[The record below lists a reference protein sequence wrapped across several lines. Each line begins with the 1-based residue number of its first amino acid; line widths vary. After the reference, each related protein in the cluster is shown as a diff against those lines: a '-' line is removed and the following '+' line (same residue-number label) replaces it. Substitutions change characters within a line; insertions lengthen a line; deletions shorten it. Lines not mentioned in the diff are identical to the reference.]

1 VRAPAYR
8 VRRARDSSANCAKNE
23 RMSIAGELAGFL
35 VKTKV
40 GDLPPLALERA
51 RMVIAST
58 IASAAMGADII
69 SSRIIRELATERGGS
84 PEATVWFDGGRRL
97 PVADAAR
104 VNAVMSDAAASDDS
118 DLRSIAHIGTI
129 VSTTAIAMA
138 ERTGAGGRDVLAA
151 MVLGYEIAGRID
163 EALTPGRGERG
174 FHGSISTI
182 FGGVVA
188 TGSLLGLTQGQ
199 MTQAIALAA
208 TSIGGLMVA
217 ANTSVAREY
226 HAGLS
231 AMLGVH
237 AALAAQKGFVAEEN
251 VLEMPRGFF
260 SAYGGD
266 HLDDVTKDLGNEW
279 DIATNMAIKLVPGGH
294 PHHAAAEAAA
304 NAAMAGNVDPAEVAR
319 VMLSSAK
326 YRTLPGPRHPTD
338 LIGVAH
344 SPAYFIA
351 AAIADRG
358 YGWIHASP
366 EKVADPVI
374 AQLIDKISVDP
385 NPPPYPDRFPHH
397 HGATVTI
404 TLKDGRQFADH
415 VDFPRGSAPCGI
427 EWADV
432 DAKYRRLVPLSKLS
446 PDKVEA
452 SLAVVHGFER
462 VEAMSELTRLLH

>member
-1 VRAPAYR
+1 
-8 VRRARDSSANCAKNE
+8 
-23 RMSIAGELAGFL
+23 MSIAGELAKFL
-35 VKTKV
+35 TGTSVD
-40 GDLPPLALERA
+40 DLPLPALERA
-51 RMVIAST
+51 RMAIAST
-58 IASAAMGADII
+58 IASAAMGVDIV
-69 SSRIIRELATERGGS
+69 SSRIMRELARERGRA
-84 PEATVWFDGGRRL
+84 PEATVWFDGGNAL
-97 PVADAAR
+97 PVADTAR
-104 VNAVMSDAAASDDS
+104 VNAVMSDATASDDS

-182 FGGVVA
+182 FGGAVA
-188 TGSLLGLTQGQ
+188 AGSLLRLTQAQ

-237 AALAAQKGFVAEEN
+237 AALAAQKGFVAEET
-251 VLEMPRGFF
+251 VLELPRGFY
-260 SAYGGD
+260 SAYGGA
-266 HLDDVTKDLGNEW
+266 HLDDVTKHLGKEW
-279 DIATNMAIKLVPGGH
+279 DVATDMAIKLVPGGH

-304 NAAMAGNVDPAEVAR
+304 NAAIAGDVDPHDVVSIAV
-319 VMLSSAK
+319 SSAK
-326 YRTLPGPRHPTD
+326 YRALPGPKHPTD

-374 AQLIDKISVDP
+374 ARLIDMITVDP

-404 TLKDGRQFADH
+404 TLTNGLQFSDH
-415 VDFPRGSAPCGI
+415 VDFPRGSAPRGI
-427 EWADV
+427 EWVDV
-432 DAKYRRLVPLSKLS
+432 DAKYRRLVPLSGLTSEKI
-446 PDKVEA
+446 ET
-452 SLAVVHGFER
+452 SLEVVHGFET
-462 VEAMSELTRLLH
+462 VKTVSEL

>member
-1 VRAPAYR
+1 
-8 VRRARDSSANCAKNE
+8 
-23 RMSIAGELAGFL
+23 MSIASELAKFL
-35 VKTKV
+35 TGTSVD
-40 GDLPPLALERA
+40 DLPPLALERA

-58 IASAAMGADII
+58 IASAAMGANIV
-69 SSRIIRELATERGGS
+69 SSRIIRELARERAGT
-84 PEATVWFDGGRRL
+84 PEATLWFDGGGPL

-118 DLRSIAHIGTI
+118 DLRGIAHIGTI

-138 ERTGAGGRDVLAA
+138 ERSGASGRDVLAA

-182 FGGVVA
+182 FGGAVA
-188 TGSLLGLTQGQ
+188 AGTLIKLTPTQ

-208 TSIGGLMVA
+208 TSIGGLHVA

-231 AMLGVH
+231 AMLGIQ
-237 AALAAQKGFVAEEN
+237 AALAAYKGYVAEEH

-260 SAYGGD
+260 AVYGGD
-266 HLDDVTKDLGNEW
+266 HLADVTKDLGTTW
-279 DIATNMAIKLVPGGH
+279 DISTNMAIKLVPGGH

-304 NAAMAGNVDPAEVAR
+304 NAAIAGNVDPVD
-319 VMLSSAK
+319 VTSIVLSSEK
-326 YRTLPGPRHPTD
+326 YRTLPGPKHPID

-358 YGWIHASP
+358 YSWIHASP
-366 EKVADPVI
+366 EKVADPGI
-374 AQLIDKISVDP
+374 ARLIDKIRVDP

-404 TLKDGRQFADH
+404 ALTNGLQFSDH
-415 VDFPRGSAPCGI
+415 VDFPRGSAPRGI
-427 EWADV
+427 EWVDV
-432 DAKYRRLVPLSKLS
+432 DAKYRRLVPLSGLTSEKI
-446 PDKVEA
+446 EA
-452 SLAVVHGFER
+452 SLEVVHRFDTAK
-462 VEAMSELTRLLH
+462 AMSELTRLLS

>member
-1 VRAPAYR
+1 
-8 VRRARDSSANCAKNE
+8 
-23 RMSIAGELAGFL
+23 MSIAGELARFVTGTS
-35 VKTKV
+35 VD
-40 GDLPPLALERA
+40 DLPPLALARA

-58 IASAAMGADII
+58 IASAAMGVDIV
-69 SSRIIRELATERGGS
+69 SSRIVRELARERAGT
-84 PEATVWFDGGRRL
+84 PEATVWFDGGGAL
-97 PVADAAR
+97 PVGEAAR
-104 VNAVMSDAAASDDS
+104 ANAVMSDAAASDDS

-129 VSTTAIAMA
+129 VSTTAIAIA
-138 ERTGAGGRDVLAA
+138 ERTGASGRDVLAA

-182 FGGVVA
+182 FGGAVA
-188 TGSLLGLTQGQ
+188 AGTLLELTPGQ
-199 MTQAIALAA
+199 MTQVIALAA

-231 AMLGVH
+231 AMLGIQ
-237 AALAAQKGFVAEEN
+237 AALAAQKGFVAEEH

-260 SAYGGD
+260 SAYGGG
-266 HLDDVTKDLGNEW
+266 HLEDVTKDLGTSW
-279 DIATNMAIKLVPGGH
+279 DITTDMAIKLVPGGH

-304 NAAMAGNVDPAEVAR
+304 NAAIAGGVEPADVASI
-319 VMLSSAK
+319 VLSSGK
-326 YRTLPGPRHPTD
+326 YRTLPGPKHPTD

-358 YGWIHASP
+358 YGWVHASP

-374 AQLIDKISVDP
+374 SRLIDKITVDP

-404 TLKDGRQFADH
+404 TLKDGRQFSDH
-415 VDFPRGSAPCGI
+415 VDFPRGSAPRGI
-427 EWADV
+427 DWADV
-432 DAKYRRLVPLSKLS
+432 DAKYRRLVPLSGLAAEKI
-446 PDKVEA
+446 EA
-452 SLAVVHGFER
+452 SLDVVHGFDT
-462 VEAMSELTRLLH
+462 VKTVSELSCLLH

>member
-1 VRAPAYR
+1 
-8 VRRARDSSANCAKNE
+8 
-23 RMSIAGELAGFL
+23 MSIARELARFA
-35 VKTKV
+35 VNTSAD
-40 GDLPPLALERA
+40 DLPPLARERA

-58 IASAAMGADII
+58 IASAAMGSDIA
-69 SSRIIRELATERGGS
+69 SSRIIREIAVERGGTA
-84 PEATVWFDGGRRL
+84 EATVWFDGRKL
-97 PVADAAR
+97 PAPEAAR

-138 ERTGAGGRDVLAA
+138 ERTGAGGRDVLRA

-163 EALTPGRGERG
+163 EALTPGRNERG
-174 FHGSISTI
+174 FHGAISAI
-182 FGGVVA
+182 CGGAVA
-188 TGSLLGLTQGQ
+188 AGALLGLTQVQ

-237 AALAAQKGFVAEEN
+237 AALAAQKGFVAEET
-251 VLEMPRGFF
+251 VLELPRGFF
-260 SAYGGD
+260 SAYGGA
-266 HLDDVTKDLGNEW
+266 HLDDVTKDLGKEW

-304 NAAMAGNVDPAEVAR
+304 NAAIAGNVDPADVAS
-319 VMLSSAK
+319 VVLSSAK

-358 YGWIHASP
+358 YGWVHAAP

-374 AQLIDKISVDP
+374 ARLIDRITVDP
-385 NPPPYPDRFPHH
+385 NPAPYPDRFAHH

-404 TLKDGRQFADH
+404 TLRDGRRFSNH
-415 VDFPRGSAPCGI
+415 VDFPRGSAPRGI
-427 EWADV
+427 DWADV
-432 DAKYRRLVPLSKLS
+432 DAKYRRLVPLSRL
-446 PDKVEA
+446 PQEKVEA
-452 SLAVVHGFER
+452 SLEVVHRFDA
-462 VEAMSELTRLLH
+462 VKTVSELTRLLQ

>member
-1 VRAPAYR
+1 
-8 VRRARDSSANCAKNE
+8 
-23 RMSIAGELAGFL
+23 MSIAGELARF
-35 VKTKV
+35 VTST

-58 IASAAMGADII
+58 IASAAMGKDIV
-69 SSRIIRELATERGGS
+69 SSRILRELATERGGTA
-84 PEATVWFDGGRRL
+84 EATVWFDGGRKL

-129 VSTTAIAMA
+129 VSTVSIALA
-138 ERTGAGGRDVLAA
+138 ERTGASGRDVLKA
-151 MVLGYEIAGRID
+151 MVLGYEVAGRVD
-163 EALTPGRGERG
+163 EALTPGRLERG

-182 FGGVVA
+182 FGGAVA
-188 TGSLLGLTQGQ
+188 AGTLLRLTREQ
-199 MTQAIALAA
+199 MTQAVALAA
-208 TSIGGLMVA
+208 TSIGGMHVA

-231 AMLGVH
+231 AMLGIN
-237 AALAAQKGFVAEEN
+237 AALAAGKGFVAEEG

-266 HLDDVTKDLGNEW
+266 HLEDVTKDLGREW
-279 DIATNMAIKLVPGGH
+279 DITTNMAIKLVPGGH

-304 NAAMAGNVDPAEVAR
+304 NAAMAGNVNPADVASIT
-319 VMLSSAK
+319 LSAPK
-326 YRTLPGPRHPTD
+326 YRTLPGPKHPTD

-351 AAIADRG
+351 AAVADKG
-358 YGWIHASP
+358 YGWLHATP

-374 AQLIDKISVDP
+374 SQLIDRIVTDP
-385 NPPPYPDRFPHH
+385 NPKPYPDRFPHH

-404 TLKDGRQFADH
+404 TLKDGRQFSNH
-415 VDFPRGSAPCGI
+415 VDFPRGSGPRGI

-432 DAKYRRLVPLSKLS
+432 DAKYRRLAPLSGLPAEKI
-446 PDKVEA
+446 EA
-452 SLAVVHGFER
+452 SLEVVHQFET
-462 VEAMSELTRLLH
+462 VKSMAALTKLLS

>member
-1 VRAPAYR
+1 
-8 VRRARDSSANCAKNE
+8 
-23 RMSIAGELAGFL
+23 MSIAGDLAAFL

-40 GDLPPLALERA
+40 GELPPMTLERA
-51 RMVIAST
+51 RMAIAST

-97 PVADAAR
+97 PVADTAR

-138 ERTGAGGRDVLAA
+138 ERTGACGRDVLRA

-182 FGGVVA
+182 FGGAVA
-188 TGSLLGLTQGQ
+188 AGTLVKLTPAQ

-231 AMLGVH
+231 AMLGIQ
-237 AALAAQKGFVAEEN
+237 AALAAKKGFVAEEKL
-251 VLEMPRGFF
+251 LEMPRGFF

-266 HLDDVTKDLGNEW
+266 RLEDVTKDLGKDW
-279 DIATNMAIKLVPGGH
+279 DITTNMAIKLVPGGH

-304 NAAMAGNVDPAEVAR
+304 NAAIAGNVDPVDVASI
-319 VMLSSAK
+319 VLSSEK
-326 YRTLPGPRHPTD
+326 YRTLPGPRHPID

-358 YGWIHASP
+358 YSWIHASP
-366 EKVADPVI
+366 EKVADPGI
-374 AQLIDKISVDP
+374 ARLIDKIRVDP

-404 TLKDGRQFADH
+404 TLTNGLQFSDH
-415 VDFPRGSAPCGI
+415 VDFPRGSAPRGI
-427 EWADV
+427 EWVDV
-432 DAKYRRLVPLSKLS
+432 DAKYRRLVPLSGLTSEKI
-446 PDKVEA
+446 ET
-452 SLAVVHGFER
+452 SLEVVHRFDA
-462 VEAMSELTRLLH
+462 VKTVSELTRLLQ

>member
-1 VRAPAYR
+1 
-8 VRRARDSSANCAKNE
+8 
-23 RMSIAGELAGFL
+23 MSIAGELARFVTSTG
-35 VKTKV
+35 VN
-40 GDLPPLALERA
+40 DLPPLALERA

-58 IASAAMGADII
+58 IASAAMGADIV
-69 SSRIIRELATERGGS
+69 SSRLIRELARERGGS
-84 PEATVWFDGGRRL
+84 AEATIWFDGRRRL

-138 ERTGAGGRDVLAA
+138 ERTGAGGREVLGA
-151 MVLGYEIAGRID
+151 MVLGYEIAGRVD
-163 EALTPGRGERG
+163 EALTPGRLDRG

-182 FGGVVA
+182 FGGAVA
-188 TGSLLGLTQGQ
+188 AGTLLKLTREQ

-208 TSIGGLMVA
+208 TSVGGMHVA

-231 AMLGVH
+231 AMLGVN
-237 AALAAQKGFVAEEN
+237 AALAAQKGFVAEER
-251 VLEMPRGFF
+251 VLELPRGFF

-266 HLDDVTKDLGNEW
+266 HLEDVTKDLGREW
-279 DIATNMAIKLVPGGH
+279 DITTNMAIKLVPGGH

-304 NAAMAGNVDPAEVAR
+304 NAAVAGNVNPADVASI
-319 VMLSSAK
+319 VVSAPK
-326 YRTLPGPRHPTD
+326 YRTLPGPKHPTD

-374 AQLIDKISVDP
+374 SQLIDKIVTDP
-385 NPPPYPDRFPHH
+385 NPQAVPGPLPAPPRRDDHDQ
-397 HGATVTI
+397 AQ
-404 TLKDGRQFADH
+404 GRAR
-415 VDFPRGSAPCGI
+415 VLES
-427 EWADV
+427 
-432 DAKYRRLVPLSKLS
+432 RRLPARLRAPRHRVGRRGCEVPAAGTAL
-446 PDKVEA
+446 EA
-452 SLAVVHGFER
+452 AGQEDRGEPEGRAR
-462 VEAMSELTRLLH
+462 VRDGQEHVGAHAAAELTA

>member
-1 VRAPAYR
+1 
-8 VRRARDSSANCAKNE
+8 
-23 RMSIAGELAGFL
+23 MSTAGDLASF
-35 VKTKV
+35 VTRTSV
-40 GDLPPLALERA
+40 NDLPPLALERA

-58 IASAAMGADII
+58 IASAAMGVDIV
-69 SSRIIRELATERGGS
+69 SSRIIRELARERGGS
-84 PEATVWFDGGRRL
+84 EEATVWFAGGGAL

-129 VSTTAIAMA
+129 VSTTAIAIA
-138 ERTGAGGRDVLAA
+138 ERTGASGRDVLAA

-182 FGGVVA
+182 FGGAVA
-188 TGSLLGLTQGQ
+188 AGTLLGLTSAQ

-208 TSIGGLMVA
+208 TSIGGLHVA

-231 AMLGVH
+231 AMLGIH
-237 AALAAQKGFVAEEN
+237 AALAAHKGFVAEEH

-260 SAYGGD
+260 SAYSGD
-266 HLDDVTKDLGNEW
+266 HLEDVTKDLGTSW
-279 DIATNMAIKLVPGGH
+279 DITTDMAIKLVPGGH

-304 NAAMAGNVDPAEVAR
+304 NAAIAGNVDPADV
-319 VMLSSAK
+319 VSIVLSSAK
-326 YRTLPGPRHPTD
+326 YRTLPGPKHPTD

-358 YGWIHASP
+358 YGWVHASP
-366 EKVADPVI
+366 EKVANPVI
-374 AQLIDKISVDP
+374 ARLIDKITVDP
-385 NPPPYPDRFPHH
+385 SPPPYPDRFPHH

-404 TLKDGRQFADH
+404 TLTDGRRFSDH
-415 VDFPRGSAPCGI
+415 VDFPRGSAPRGI
-427 EWADV
+427 DWADV
-432 DAKYRRLVPLSKLS
+432 DAKYRRLVPLAGLA
-446 PDKVEA
+446 PEKVEA
-452 SLAVVHGFER
+452 SLEVVHGFDTIKT
-462 VEAMSELTRLLH
+462 VSGLTRLLR

>member
-1 VRAPAYR
+1 
-8 VRRARDSSANCAKNE
+8 
-23 RMSIAGELAGFL
+23 MSIAGALARFVVDGRA
-35 VKTKV
+35 

-58 IASAAMGADII
+58 IASAAMGADIV
-69 SSRIIRELATERGGS
+69 SARIIRELERERGGAA
-84 PEATVWFDGGRRL
+84 EATVWFDGARRL
-97 PVADAAR
+97 PVAAAAR

-138 ERTGAGGRDVLAA
+138 ERTGADGRAVLAA

-182 FGGVVA
+182 FGGAVA
-188 TGSLLGLTQGQ
+188 AGTLLGLTVEQ
-199 MTQAIALAA
+199 MTQAVALAT

-231 AMLGVH
+231 AMLGIQ
-237 AALAAQKGFVAEEN
+237 AALAAHKGMVAEEH

-266 HLDDVTKDLGNEW
+266 HLEDVTRDLGQAW
-279 DIATNMAIKLVPGGH
+279 DITTDMAIKLVPGGH

-304 NAAMAGNVDPAEVAR
+304 NAAIAGNVDPADVAGI
-319 VMLSSAK
+319 VLSSAK

-351 AAIADRG
+351 AAVADRG

-366 EKVADPVI
+366 AKVADPVI
-374 AQLIDKISVDP
+374 AQLIDKVAVDP

-404 TLKDGRQFADH
+404 ILKDGRRFSDH
-415 VDFPRGSAPCGI
+415 VDLPRGSGPRGI

-432 DAKYRRLVPLSKLS
+432 DAKYRRLVPLSGLA

-452 SLAVVHGFER
+452 SLEVVHRLES
-462 VEAMSELTRLLH
+462 VKAMSELTRLLS

>member
-1 VRAPAYR
+1 
-8 VRRARDSSANCAKNE
+8 
-23 RMSIAGELAGFL
+23 MSIAGDLARF
-35 VKTKV
+35 VTKTSV
-40 GDLPPLALERA
+40 DDLPLVALERA

-58 IASAAMGADII
+58 IASAAMGMDIV
-69 SSRIIRELATERGGS
+69 SSRIIRELAKERGGA
-84 PEATVWFDGGRRL
+84 PEATLWFDGGAPL

-104 VNAVMSDAAASDDS
+104 VNAAMSDAAASDDS

-129 VSTTAIAMA
+129 VTTTAIAMA
-138 ERTGAGGRDVLAA
+138 ERSGAGGRDVLAA
-151 MVLGYEIAGRID
+151 MVLGYEVAGRID

-182 FGGVVA
+182 FGGAVTA
-188 TGSLLGLTQGQ
+188 GMLITLTPPE

-231 AMLGVH
+231 ALLGVH
-237 AALAAQKGFVAEEN
+237 AALAAHKGFVAEEN

-266 HLDDVTKDLGNEW
+266 HLEDLTKDLGNEW

-304 NAAMAGNVDPAEVAR
+304 NAALAGNVDPADVAH
-319 VMLSSAK
+319 VVLSSAK

-344 SPAYFIA
+344 SPTYFIA

-358 YGWIHASP
+358 YGWIHVSP
-366 EKVADPVI
+366 EKVA
-374 AQLIDKISVDP
+374 
-385 NPPPYPDRFPHH
+385 
-397 HGATVTI
+397 
-404 TLKDGRQFADH
+404 
-415 VDFPRGSAPCGI
+415 
-427 EWADV
+427 
-432 DAKYRRLVPLSKLS
+432 
-446 PDKVEA
+446 
-452 SLAVVHGFER
+452 
-462 VEAMSELTRLLH
+462 

>member
-1 VRAPAYR
+1 
-8 VRRARDSSANCAKNE
+8 
-23 RMSIAGELAGFL
+23 
-35 VKTKV
+35 
-40 GDLPPLALERA
+40 
-51 RMVIAST
+51 
-58 IASAAMGADII
+58 
-69 SSRIIRELATERGGS
+69 
-84 PEATVWFDGGRRL
+84 
-97 PVADAAR
+97 
-104 VNAVMSDAAASDDS
+104 
-118 DLRSIAHIGTI
+118 
-129 VSTTAIAMA
+129 MA
-138 ERTGAGGRDVLAA
+138 ERTGAGGRDVLRA

-163 EALTPGRGERG
+163 EALTPGRNERG

-182 FGGVVA
+182 FGGA
-188 TGSLLGLTQGQ
+188 GAAGSLLGLTQGH

-231 AMLGVH
+231 AMLGIH
-237 AALAAQKGFVAEEN
+237 AALAAQKGFVAEET
-251 VLEMPRGFF
+251 VLELPRGFF
-260 SAYGGD
+260 SAYGGS
-266 HLDDVTKDLGNEW
+266 HLDDVTKDLGKEW

-304 NAAMAGNVDPAEVAR
+304 NAAIAGNVDPADVAS
-319 VMLSSAK
+319 VVLSSAK

-344 SPAYFIA
+344 SPTYFIA

-374 AQLIDKISVDP
+374 ARLIDKITVDP

-404 TLKDGRQFADH
+404 TLKDGRQFANH
-415 VDFPRGSAPCGI
+415 VDFPRGSAPRGI

-432 DAKYRRLVPLSKLS
+432 DTKYRRLMPLSKLS
-446 PDKVEA
+446 PDKIEA
-452 SLAVVHGFER
+452 SLEVIHEFER
-462 VEAMSELTRLLH
+462 VGAMSELTRLLN